1 MIKIG
6 TDIEQISRM
15 EAALART
22 PRLAARLFS
31 AAECEYCASKPRAA
45 QHYTARFCAKEAFIK
60 ALGQPV
66 SLREIEVLRAPDG
79 RPTLALTGRAA
90 EYLGDR
96 QVQVSLAHAGDY
108 ATAVVV
114 IFGSEG

>member
-15 EAALART
+15 AAALART

-31 AAECEYCASKPRAA
+31 AAECEYCAGKAHPA
-45 QHYTARFCAKEAFIK
+45 QHFTARFCAKEAFIK

-66 SLREIEVLRAPDG
+66 SLQDIEVTRAPEG
-79 RPTLALTGRAA
+79 QPTLHLTGRAA
-90 EYLGDR
+90 AYLGER
-96 QVQVSLAHAGDY
+96 QVQVSLSHAGDY

-114 IFGSEG
+114 IF